1 MVKPDRNSPL
11 RCPSTQQRLSEMS
24 ISDAEA
30 KVGGRLVPRHSA
42 PTATGHTPS
51 VLLRDD
57 QNVAY
62 PIFQGIPVLMT
73 PEGLEPHSP
82 SHNMRDPRWEEAY
95 EEMDH
100 YNAMALSAA
109 DSAIG
114 ANLIRTL
121 TTMFDA
127 GKTDSLNRE
136 TWVDMPY
143 DAIAQFEAFQHLG
156 PIEGKRIAQLG
167 GSGQQALKFLL
178 AGASEAWVITPMIG
192 EALFAS
198 RLATTLGIESRLR
211 CVVAVGEQLPIA
223 DGYFDAIYAG
233 GCLHHMVTDVASV
246 QIHRVLSAGGRVG
259 AVEPW
264 GTPLHKIGTRLI
276 GKREKNVHCRPLTSE
291 RIRPI
296 ADIFDSV
303 EVTHHGPLLR
313 YVALGYQKVSGR
325 GMSVKRGM
333 QLTRLDDRLPI
344 ASRFGGSVAVLASK
358 AL

>member
-1 MVKPDRNSPL
+1 
-11 RCPSTQQRLSEMS
+11 
-24 ISDAEA
+24 
-30 KVGGRLVPRHSA
+30 
-42 PTATGHTPS
+42 
-51 VLLRDD
+51 LRDD

-73 PEGLEPHSP
+73 PEGLELHSP
-82 SHNMRDPRWEEAY
+82 SHDMNDPRWEEAY
-95 EEMDH
+95 EERDH
-100 YNAMALSAA
+100 YNATALSAA

-114 ANLIRTL
+114 LNLIRTL
-121 TTMFDA
+121 TTLSMLA
-127 GKTDSLNRE
+127 KEGSLNRE
-136 TWVDMPY
+136 TWVDAPY
-143 DAIAQFEAFQHLG
+143 DAIAQLEAFQHLG

-178 AGASEAWVITPMIG
+178 AGASEAWLITPMIG

-211 CVVAVGEQLPIA
+211 CVVAVAEQLPIT
-223 DGYFDAIYAG
+223 DGYLDAIYSG
-233 GCLHHMVTDVASV
+233 GCLHHMVTGVASV
-246 QIHRVLSAGGRVG
+246 QINRVLSAGGRFA

-264 GTPLHKIGTRLI
+264 ETPLHKIGTRLI

-291 RIRPI
+291 RVRPI
-296 ADIFDSV
+296 AEIFDSF

-313 YVALGYQKVSGR
+313 YGALGYRKISGR
-325 GMSVKRGM
+325 DMSETRGL